1 MNRNSYQ
8 LKLIKLADGA
18 KKQIQVYDCMS
29 ALDPILVEKVRFIFN
44 GYKNVIA
51 GSLAFRNFFYPLIKN
66 ISVMY
71 VTLTYIIEVKLMHF
85 KSKN

>member
-1 MNRNSYQ
+1 
-8 LKLIKLADGA
+8 
-18 KKQIQVYDCMS
+18 MS

-44 GYKNVIA
+44 GYTCKNVIA
-51 GSLAFRNFFYPLIKN
+51 GSLACRNFLYPLIKK

>member
-18 KKQIQVYDCMS
+18 KNRYRY
-29 ALDPILVEKVRFIFN
+29 ILVEKVRFIFN

-85 KSKN
+85 KIKN

>member
-1 MNRNSYQ
+1 
-8 LKLIKLADGA
+8 
-18 KKQIQVYDCMS
+18 MS

-51 GSLAFRNFFYPLIKN
+51 GSLACRNFLYPLIKK

-71 VTLTYIIEVKLMHF
+71 VTLTYIIEVNLMHF
-85 KSKN
+85 KIKINSNQTILAAPHDKN